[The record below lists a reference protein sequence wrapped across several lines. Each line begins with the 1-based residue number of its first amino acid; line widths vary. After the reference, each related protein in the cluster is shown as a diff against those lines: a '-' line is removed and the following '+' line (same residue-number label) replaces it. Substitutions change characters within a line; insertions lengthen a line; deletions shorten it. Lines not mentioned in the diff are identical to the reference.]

1 MHPKNLADIQGQ
13 TSVRYT
19 RSNWCWKMTKYTT
32 QILFHSNQHVSIKTK
47 HPCKVFLLIIN
58 ITIKYFYKKPKECCW
73 VVFLLWTDMCYFPLH
88 GWDCTLKI
96 KSPSIYS
103 ILSHRRR
110 IVPVPLGFTSLS
122 DSAALYQNRTT
133 NRELSKWMYSR
144 RVMKLNYTYRLIIH
158 SLVSIPS
165 RCHNILYIHLHLHL
179 WFYLANIYILNL
191 GCQNS

>member
-1 MHPKNLADIQGQ
+1 
-13 TSVRYT
+13 
-19 RSNWCWKMTKYTT
+19 
-32 QILFHSNQHVSIKTK
+32 
-47 HPCKVFLLIIN
+47 
-58 ITIKYFYKKPKECCW
+58 
-73 VVFLLWTDMCYFPLH
+73 MCYFPLH

-191 GCQNS
+191 GCQNSKYKQACFTVIVLSFCFALLKMQQTESRKRMNAYMCVCFLQEIIWTISQSNLNTDDSKHT